1 MSEEMGVGCEGV
13 ARGRKRAN
21 RRVKLGMRKRQPA
34 SEAGF
39 FAVADRVGR
48 RRREEFAAVVGE
60 NRKTIIGRG
69 WSFMGPDLW
78 ERVVRAG

>member
-21 RRVKLGMRKRQPA
+21 RRVKLGMRKRKPA

-39 FAVADRVGR
+39 FAVADRVWR
-48 RRREEFAAVVGE
+48 RRREEFAAVAVE
-60 NRKTIIGRG
+60 NRKMIIGSG
-69 WSFMGPDLW
+69 WSFMGHDLW
-78 ERVVRAG
+78 E